1 MTDSGS
7 RRPPY
12 DDAEEPPPGY
22 PRRPAPPPA
31 YEPPVTNEPAPAG
44 YEQPPTYEAAPAGY
58 EQPPT
63 YEPPTYEPPATNEPA
78 PYESPPAYEPPAS
91 PPPARPVP
99 PPRWPP
105 PPPPPP
111 DRPPVGPPGAS
122 PPGAQYPPQ
131 PPGYGPSYEQAPPW
145 GPGPATPAVA
155 PQARR
160 PPPFSQVA
168 SPVLASLAL
177 SAGVV
182 VLFVADLFVALG
194 EPTGTPANLRLLQF
208 LAPTDVAVAAILVV
222 AVALVALRPDSSP
235 VPAPA
240 VVSARSTAGAVAGF
254 VALGAFVRAITVLTI
269 GHQHAAVK
277 IGNLLDALAALLVAL
292 VAISWAFRDRVER
305 I

>member
-31 YEPPVTNEPAPAG
+31 YEPPATYEPAPAGNELPPTYQPPVTNEPA
-44 YEQPPTYEAAPAGY
+44 
-58 EQPPT
+58 
-63 YEPPTYEPPATNEPA
+63 PA

-91 PPPARPVP
+91 PPAARPVP

-111 DRPPVGPPGAS
+111 DRPPVGPPAAPGPGPHYAS
-122 PPGAQYPPQ
+122 Q

-145 GPGPATPAVA
+145 GPAPATPAAA
-155 PQARR
+155 PQVRR

-177 SAGVV
+177 SAAVV
-182 VLFVADLFVALG
+182 VLFLADLFVALG
-194 EPTGTPANLRLLQF
+194 EPPGTPGNLRLLQF
-208 LAPTDVAVAAILVV
+208 LAPADVAVAAILVV

-235 VPAPA
+235 ASGLA
-240 VVSARSTAGAVAGF
+240 AASARSTAGGVAGF

-277 IGNLLDALAALLVAL
+277 IGNLFDALAALLVAL
-292 VAISWAFRDRVER
+292 VAIYWAFRDRVDR